1 MKLCSALPALLLVAL
16 ICLAPTYGDGTE
28 EEPWDTISDALLPLS
43 LAATGYELLQDDAH
57 GRETGRRMADTMIIT
72 TGAVLLTKDV
82 IYSRRPPPSSEV
94 DGFPSGHTA
103 YAFALAEVVGA
114 REPEARPW
122 LYGYAAL
129 VGWSRVEL
137 NRHYWDQVIGGAVLG
152 YLIGHQTG
160 RGRWRLF
167 GHRDSDVTAAGG
179 AGLSL
184 DMASGLGAR
193 YDLSF

>member
-1 MKLCSALPALLLVAL
+1 MKLYFALLAPLAAVLLTVSPALA
-16 ICLAPTYGDGTE
+16 DGTE
-28 EEPWDTISDALLPLS
+28 EEPWDKISDSLLS
-43 LAATGYELLQDDAH
+43 LSLGATAYQLLQDDPYD
-57 GRETGRRMADTMIIT
+57 RETGRRMADTMIIT
-72 TGAVLLTKDV
+72 TGVNLLTKDL
-82 IYSRRPPPSSEV
+82 IHSRRPRPSTQT

-103 YAFALAEVVGA
+103 YAFALAEAVGA
-114 REPEARPW
+114 REPQARPW

-137 NRHYWDQVIGGAVLG
+137 NRHFWDQVIGGAALG

-167 GHRDSDVTAAGG
+167 GHRDETAQPPE
-179 AGLSL
+179 GLSL
-184 DMASGLGAR
+184 ETASGFGAR